1 MTKAE
6 DLLDQKNI
14 SYKVTVEKESVFM
27 TTVLPMLL
35 ICVIFMVF
43 FTMGSRQATGGN
55 ARMMNFGKSRA
66 TLTKLRLKM
75 LPVFR
80 KKKKIC
86 RRLSIS

>member
-43 FTMGSRQATGGN
+43 
-55 ARMMNFGKSRA
+55 
-66 TLTKLRLKM
+66 LRWEA
-75 LPVFR
+75 V
-80 KKKKIC
+80 
-86 RRLSIS
+86 RRREAMPG